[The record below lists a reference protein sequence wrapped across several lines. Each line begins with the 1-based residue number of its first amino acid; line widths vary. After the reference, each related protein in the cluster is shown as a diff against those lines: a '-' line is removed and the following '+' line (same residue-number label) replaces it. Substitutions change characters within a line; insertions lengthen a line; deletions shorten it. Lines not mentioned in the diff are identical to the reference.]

1 MTHTKYTKVVVTG
14 GAGFVGSHL
23 CEELKNNFPKCEV
36 YSIDNYSSGSTDN
49 HIDGVNYFRANTT
62 EIAEIISFNPS
73 HIFHLG
79 EYSRVEASFKD
90 IDTVFESNMN
100 SIYSIL
106 KFVKKTNAKLIYSGS
121 STKYGDNGL
130 NKNTNPYAW
139 TKSTNTELIKNYA
152 SWFNIDYAISYLYNV
167 YGGREISNGN
177 YATVVGI
184 FKKQYLENK
193 PLGVVLPGSQKRNF
207 THIED
212 IISALILIGLEGYGD
227 EYGIGAEEEI
237 SVEELA
243 KLFNKEIAFLPERKG
258 NRLAAEL
265 KTKKTK
271 SLGWTQ
277 SKKIK
282 EHIKEFINENN

>member
-152 SWFNIDYAISYLYNV
+152 SWFNIDYAISYFYNV
-167 YGGREISNGN
+167 YGGREI
-177 YATVVGI
+177 
-184 FKKQYLENK
+184 
-193 PLGVVLPGSQKRNF
+193 
-207 THIED
+207 
-212 IISALILIGLEGYGD
+212 
-227 EYGIGAEEEI
+227 
-237 SVEELA
+237 
-243 KLFNKEIAFLPERKG
+243 
-258 NRLAAEL
+258 
-265 KTKKTK
+265 
-271 SLGWTQ
+271 
-277 SKKIK
+277 
-282 EHIKEFINENN
+282 

>member
-152 SWFNIDYAISYLYNV
+152 SWFNIDYAISYFYNV

-212 IISALILIGLEGYGD
+212 IISALILIGLEGFGD

>member
-49 HIDGVNYFRANTT
+49 HIDGVNYFRANTA

-152 SWFNIDYAISYLYNV
+152 SWFNIDYAISYFYNV

-212 IISALILIGLEGYGD
+212 IISALILIGLEGFGD